1 MYQNKDTIKAVLG
14 ESIQVHVL
22 TEAQLKSMADKHT
35 VMIKLSSPYRDKSN
49 NIFWKINDPS
59 FSFKNGMDIAK
70 TNIAIVC
77 KYEELKHDTKLCFV
91 GAFKKKP
98 CDDDMVLLCLIVQT
112 YKKKEVKKMNVQKIF
127 KQCSFIKKPINE
139 SADAKHHKSIGKI
152 FGFTFIFLIVLSM
165 LLSSANLVTVHLDYS
180 M

>member
-1 MYQNKDTIKAVLG
+1 MYQNKDTMKAVLG

-59 FSFKNGMDIAK
+59 FPFKNSMDIAK

-98 CDDDMVLLCLIVQT
+98 CDDDMVLLCLIMQT

-127 KQCSFIKKPINE
+127 KQCSFIKNQLMNLLMPNITKALE
-139 SADAKHHKSIGKI
+139 KYLA
-152 FGFTFIFLIVLSM
+152 
-165 LLSSANLVTVHLDYS
+165 LLSFFSLCFQCCFLLRIL
-180 M
+180 